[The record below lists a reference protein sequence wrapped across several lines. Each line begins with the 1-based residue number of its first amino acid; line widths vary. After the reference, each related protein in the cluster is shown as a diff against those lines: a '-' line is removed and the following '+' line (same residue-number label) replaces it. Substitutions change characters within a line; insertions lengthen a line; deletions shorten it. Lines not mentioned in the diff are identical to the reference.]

1 MYYISN
7 KIQKVSIPN
16 KGLGYIAASNIKK
29 GEILIKDIPFT
40 IPNNKIYSD
49 IFQLIYEVI
58 INEEVLPQFMKLQP
72 KSLTYYNVNHKKVLD
87 ELDKVVKLNG
97 LEKLDVILGGDF
109 NSYDRESLKFDEI
122 EKIKKQAMYKFFTEN
137 YNTKEILLLCAKYM
151 CNAFN
156 FNNKPA
162 LLLNATILNHSCIP
176 NTIFGEMNGQFIFKA
191 IRDISKGEEIYD
203 NYIDI
208 TLQKQNRQK
217 HLLEQYGFVCSCIRC
232 CETNDKQ
239 TKKYDEIV
247 IGIEKDRLGTFGF
260 TKSQKC

>member
-7 KIQKVSIPN
+7 KIKKVSIPN
-16 KGLGYIAASNIKK
+16 KGLGYVATSNIHK
-29 GEILIKDIPFT
+29 GEILIKDTPFT
-40 IPNNKIYSD
+40 IPNNTIYSD
-49 IFQLIYEVI
+49 IFQLIYEIVTDK
-58 INEEVLPQFMKLQP
+58 EVLPQFMKLQP
-72 KSLTYYNVNHKKVLD
+72 KTLTHYNIDHKKVLD
-87 ELDKVVKLNG
+87 ELDKV
-97 LEKLDVILGGDF
+97 
-109 NSYDRESLKFDEI
+109 
-122 EKIKKQAMYKFFTEN
+122 KIYNQMMYKFLTEN
-137 YNTKEILLLCAKYM
+137 YNTQDILLLCAKYM

-176 NTIFGEMNGQFIFKA
+176 NTIFGEINGQFIFKA
-191 IRDISKGEEIYD
+191 IRNINKGEEIYD

-217 HLLEQYGFVCSCIRC
+217 HLFEQYGFVCSCIRC

-239 TKKYDEIV
+239 NKKYDEIV
-247 IGIEKDRLGTFGF
+247 IGIEKERLSTFGF